1 MAVQPSYL
9 VLYRLDRILI
19 VLFHIQFISLLL
31 AFLCYLS
38 FCFLSLLASFLTHL
52 CIRRLI
58 TLRKITSLCYLY
70 ILFCL
75 NCIYLIQLL
84 SIIQILFLKAVL
96 ADRIPNKH
104 SNYQNGHKDVREFAS
119 LHSYRIPIC
128 RLLFFRF
135 DFLYFL
141 FYLSTIH

>member
-1 MAVQPSYL
+1 M
-9 VLYRLDRILI
+9 
-19 VLFHIQFISLLL
+19 
-31 AFLCYLS
+31 
-38 FCFLSLLASFLTHL
+38 
-52 CIRRLI
+52 
-58 TLRKITSLCYLY
+58 
-70 ILFCL
+70 
-75 NCIYLIQLL
+75 

-141 FYLSTIH
+141 FYFSDWYWGRNNWRLSFFDHFQKYSFGIIFADIFNLVVKLIVLVNIEVFLVLLDDLRSDHLVRYVKYLNFGIVLFLY